1 MATSILDIR
10 KRSYY
15 LRAGLLELDE
25 DNRVNDP
32 DKGILYRLVLAEPK
46 KREGAENKIWLAENR
61 KRSYRKQFRLKM
73 NERKIGLILS

>member
-32 DKGILYRLVLAEPK
+32 DKGILYRLVLAEPT
-46 KREGAENKIWLAENR
+46 KREGR
-61 KRSYRKQFRLKM
+61 KTKYGW
-73 NERKIGLILS
+73 RKIEREVIENSLGLR